1 MLPSVQQR
9 HRPPQSMPISGI
21 DCFSDRVIQQ
31 WFIGRACSAV
41 LMLLQFVVFLVAMSC
56 PVVLLPCFAMRT
68 RAPRLGL
75 RSYRDR
81 IPLPYQRCGGNCPR
95 PEAQGRVHQARGHCD
110 TDHYLLAIG
119 GPTSRQLRYAP
130 CSPTDSPAR
139 KHVTCRY
146 VPITVIR
153 IRNITVVFWPI
164 EGRGWQACV
173 LESFFLL
180 PYT

>member
-95 PEAQGRVHQARGHCD
+95 PEAQGRVHQIQCTQRSQKPKAR
-110 TDHYLLAIG
+110 L
-119 GPTSRQLRYAP
+119 PTQHSSP
-130 CSPTDSPAR
+130 CSRNSGATWGRPSYLRGMMSEQSYVLPQAR
-139 KHVTCRY
+139 LSHIFPK
-146 VPITVIR
+146 
-153 IRNITVVFWPI
+153 
-164 EGRGWQACV
+164 QA
-173 LESFFLL
+173 SSR
-180 PYT
+180 

>member
-1 MLPSVQQR
+1 MPSVQQR

-31 WFIGRACSAV
+31 WFIERAGSAV

-110 TDHYLLAIG
+110 TDHYALSYRRTNQQAATVRAVQSTETTNKRHG
-119 GPTSRQLRYAP
+119 R
-130 CSPTDSPAR
+130 TDGAHGNERS
-139 KHVTCRY
+139 
-146 VPITVIR
+146 
-153 IRNITVVFWPI
+153 
-164 EGRGWQACV
+164 
-173 LESFFLL
+173 
-180 PYT
+180 